1 MLILSKVNGHSFT
14 RVELEEGYQNSLD
27 RILHNLELPACDPD
41 QATGIH
47 KALVAH
53 VDVDTQQRAARTQYI
68 QTMKGQLQR
77 LAELKVMFA
86 SSPLFFPPTNTSL
99 DRRNMINQEDIT
111 EKQCEV

>member
-27 RILHNLELPACDPD
+27 RILHNLELPSCDPD

-77 LAELKVMFA
+77 LAELKVMFLLLL
-86 SSPLFFPPTNTSL
+86 LFFSL
-99 DRRNMINQEDIT
+99 LLTRPLIGET
-111 EKQCEV
+111 